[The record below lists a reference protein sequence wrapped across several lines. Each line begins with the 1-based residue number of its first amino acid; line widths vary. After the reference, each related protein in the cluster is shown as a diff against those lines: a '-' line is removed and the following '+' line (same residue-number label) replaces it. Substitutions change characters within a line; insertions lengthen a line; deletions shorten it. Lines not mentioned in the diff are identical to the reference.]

1 MGSIQ
6 QFQIPANV
14 EKDLVADVGQIIAI
28 GGDNLTDFYLFFPDL
43 PYGRQWVQPRTAG
56 FLFPLSEP
64 RRSVRVFTD
73 SAPSS
78 QAPGPT
84 TSTLSAFITAY
95 RQPPPGQPSEFFLY
109 SPGYPVPTLR
119 NTAFPL
125 ISRPGPATYT
135 FNVPRTSARGII
147 VYIKTTGITGTLTVS
162 IWDFNDLTSE
172 VGQAFILQSTALGPM
187 TTLNA
192 LRIYPGIA
200 VQANANANT
209 VIGQT
214 PQIQAVSTQVD
225 TWQVDYDLI
234 P

>member
-1 MGSIQ
+1 MGAIQ

-14 EKDLVADVGQIIAI
+14 ERDLVADVGQIIAI
-28 GGDNLTDFYLFFPDL
+28 GGDNQTDFYLFFPDL

-56 FLFPLSEP
+56 FLYPLFDA
-64 RRSVRVFTD
+64 RRSIRVFSDT
-73 SAPSS
+73 APSG
-78 QAPGPT
+78 QTGVA
-84 TSTLSAFITAY
+84 TSVLLANITAY
-95 RQPPPGQPSEFFLY
+95 RQPPPGQPAEFFLY
-109 SPGYPVPTLR
+109 SPGYPVPALR

-135 FNVPRTSARGII
+135 FNVPRTSARGIV
-147 VYIKTTGITGTLTVS
+147 VYVKTTGITGTLTVS
-162 IWDFNDLTSE
+162 VWDFNDITSE
-172 VGQAFILQSTALGPM
+172 VGQAFILSSVALGPM

-214 PQIQAVSTQVD
+214 PQIQATSTQVD